1 MTLNFLTE
9 NEIKKIDSFLKRV
22 KDKINELKKI
32 ELIQEDKKEI
42 NLNTNKDITR
52 IQNELTI
59 KLSELKEK
67 FAHLKYIEEQDK
79 NELDFLN
86 KKLKKYNEIFKYGKY
101 DKKYIDT
108 EQIIEED
115 KYEEYSKSNCNATN
129 SINRYNNKTQDEI
142 ISYENNEDSDKN
154 NFFSYSLSNRRN
166 QFNQNCKV
174 INLKHNFNVNMNI
187 NVNLNLN
194 NNNKDNDF
202 NINLIDNIK
211 SAKNGKINE
220 IFKNIPNFDFNVL
233 NLNMK

>member
-1 MTLNFLTE
+1 M
-9 NEIKKIDSFLKRV
+9 LKRV
-22 KDKINELKKI
+22 KDKINQLKKI

-42 NLNTNKDITR
+42 ILNTNKDITR

-67 FAHLKYIEEQDK
+67 FDNLKFIEEQDK

-86 KKLKKYNEIFKYGKY
+86 KKLKKYNEIFKFGKY

-115 KYEEYSKSNCNATN
+115 KYEEYSKSNCNVTN
-129 SINRYNNKTQDEI
+129 SINRYYNKTQDEI
-142 ISYENNEDSDKN
+142 NSYENNEDTEKN
-154 NFFSYSLSNRRN
+154 NIFSYSLSNRRN
-166 QFNQNCKV
+166 KFNKNSKV

-187 NVNLNLN
+187 NVNLNVN
-194 NNNKDNDF
+194 NNNKDKDF
-202 NINLIDNIK
+202 NINLMDNIK
-211 SAKNGKINE
+211 SSKNEKIKE
-220 IFKNIPNFDFNVL
+220 IFKNIPNFDFNVV

>member
-67 FAHLKYIEEQDK
+67 FSHLKYIEEQDK

-194 NNNKDNDF
+194 NNNKDKDF
-202 NINLIDNIK
+202 NINLMDNIK
-211 SAKNGKINE
+211 QSKNEKIKE
-220 IFKNIPNFDFNVL
+220 IFKNIPNFDFNVV

>member
-1 MTLNFLTE
+1 M
-9 NEIKKIDSFLKRV
+9 LKRV
-22 KDKINELKKI
+22 KDKINQLKKI

-42 NLNTNKDITR
+42 SLNTNKDITR

-67 FAHLKYIEEQDK
+67 FGNLKFIEEQDK
-79 NELDFLN
+79 NELDFLK
-86 KKLKKYNEIFKYGKY
+86 KKLKKYNEILKYGKY

-115 KYEEYSKSNCNATN
+115 KYEEYSKSNCNVTN
-129 SINRYNNKTQDEI
+129 SINRYYNKTQDEI
-142 ISYENNEDSDKN
+142 NSYDNNDDTEKN

-166 QFNQNCKV
+166 QFNKNNKV
-174 INLKHNFNVNMNI
+174 INLKQNFNVNMNI

-220 IFKNIPNFDFNVL
+220 IFKNIPNFDFNVV